1 LPGTPI
7 AVSYVHDARVW
18 GLAAHRARRRD
29 QRRDPTGIN
38 QSAHRRHSG
47 ARDQHGHAL
56 RGAILLLCWGTIG
69 WMRPTTTR
77 VAWSIGALWVT
88 LTLAFEFLAGHY
100 VFGTP
105 WRQLLAD
112 YNIFRGR
119 IWVLVLVTT
128 ATAPWLAAHGR
139 GLRPPQT

>member
-1 LPGTPI
+1 MMRAFGVWLLI
-7 AVSYVHDARVW
+7 VLVAVINGGIRQASISPR
-18 GLAAHRARRRD
+18 
-29 QRRDPTGIN
+29 TGDT
-38 QSAHRRHSG
+38 A
-47 ARDQHGHAL
+47 GHAISTVTL
-56 RGAILLLCWGTIG
+56 CAAILLLCWGTIG

-119 IWVLVLVTT
+119 IWALVLVTT

-139 GLRPPQT
+139 GLLPPQT

>member
-1 LPGTPI
+1 MMRAFGVWLLI
-7 AVSYVHDARVW
+7 VLVAVINGGIRQASISPR
-18 GLAAHRARRRD
+18 
-29 QRRDPTGIN
+29 TGDT
-38 QSAHRRHSG
+38 A
-47 ARDQHGHAL
+47 GHAISTVTL
-56 RGAILLLCWGTIG
+56 CAAILLLCWGTIG

-139 GLRPPQT
+139 GLFPPQT

>member
-1 LPGTPI
+1 MLC
-7 AVSYVHDARVW
+7 A
-18 GLAAHRARRRD
+18 
-29 QRRDPTGIN
+29 
-38 QSAHRRHSG
+38 
-47 ARDQHGHAL
+47 
-56 RGAILLLCWGTIG
+56 AILLLCWATIG
-69 WMRPTTTR
+69 WMRPATR
-77 VAWSIGALWVT
+77 REVWWIGALWVT

-128 ATAPWLAAHGR
+128 AIAPWLAVHCR
-139 GLRPPQT
+139 RLPLRKL